1 VLENIRDFL
10 TIQRQLRYLRRDI
23 DLRIEPHPI
32 REEDFNSLNP
42 FAIEIARTGIEIDLI
57 STLGDPSI

>member
-23 DLRIEPHPI
+23 VLRIEPHPI

-42 FAIEIARTGIEIDLI
+42 FAIETARTGIEIDLI